1 MKNISITK
9 LHDGFDIVCNTIAA
23 DKSISHRCAIFSLLS
38 DQPSVIKNFLKAEDT
53 LNSLKISEAL
63 GANIEWQNDILTIT
77 PPITI
82 KEPSDIL
89 NCGNAGTAMR
99 LYCGLLSG
107 IDGTFIL
114 TGDKYLRNR
123 PMNRVTNPLRSIG
136 AKIFGRDGGNL
147 APLCI
152 QGNSKLQPFK
162 YHSPIDS
169 AQVKSAMIL
178 AGMNTV
184 HTSYYK
190 EGILTRDHT
199 ERMLTGMGV
208 KIESKADDW
217 IAIFPPRK
225 PLAPLNITV
234 PSDPSSGFF
243 FAVAAAI
250 IPNSKI
256 GENHLL
262 L

>member
-1 MKNISITK
+1 MKNISINR
-9 LHDGFDIVCNTIAA
+9 LQNGFDITCDTIAA

-38 DQPSVIKNFLKAEDT
+38 DKPSIIKNFLKAEDT
-53 LNSLKISEAL
+53 LNSLQIAKSL
-63 GANIEWQNDILTIT
+63 GATIEWENDILIIT
-77 PPITI
+77 PPIQI

-89 NCGNAGTAMR
+89 DCGNAGTAMR

-123 PMNRVTNPLRSIG
+123 PMNRVATPLRSIG
-136 AKIFGRDGGNL
+136 AKIFGRDNGNL

-178 AGMNTV
+178 AGMNTI

-190 EGILTRDHT
+190 ENILHEIT
-199 ERMLTGMGV
+199 
-208 KIESKADDW
+208 
-217 IAIFPPRK
+217 
-225 PLAPLNITV
+225 LNECLQV
-234 PSDPSSGFF
+234 W
-243 FAVAAAI
+243 V
-250 IPNSKI
+250 
-256 GENHLL
+256 
-262 L
+262 